1 MRVLTFA
8 VASLVSTLA
17 TASDVRIALV
27 AGTVEIT
34 GLPPGEDDRWAEL
47 VRVTVHDERTP
58 NAHRPAVVGTY
69 EIEGDVLR
77 FRPIFAFAPGMSYRV
92 EVEGAEPTSTILHV
106 PANVGVPV
114 TRVDRVFPSTDLL
127 PENQLKVYIHFSASM
142 SGGDGLRFVRLV
154 DENGNEVL
162 DPFLPLGEHFWDHDR
177 RRYTIF
183 FDPGRVKRGILP
195 NEQLGRP
202 IQEGKRYRLLVD
214 PDWRDAQGLP
224 LAEAFEKS
232 FRVGEA
238 DEEPLD
244 PATWSLTAP
253 GAGAREPFIVDFAEP
268 LDHEILVRAL
278 EVEDA
283 SGAFISGQHEISRN
297 ETRWSFS
304 PSEPWR
310 EGSYH
315 LVVLGILED
324 LAGNR
329 IGRPFEVDVFEA
341 VRPEE
346 QQSYRIPFAV
356 VPVSR

>member
-1 MRVLTFA
+1 M
-8 VASLVSTLA
+8 ASLASTLA

-27 AGTVEIT
+27 ADAVEIT
-34 GLPPGEDDRWAEL
+34 GLPLDEPGRWAEL

-58 NAHRPAVVGTY
+58 DANRPAVVGKY
-69 EIEGDVLR
+69 EVEGNVLR
-77 FRPIFAFAPGMSYRV
+77 FRPMFAFAPGMSFRV
-92 EVEGAEPTSTILHV
+92 EVDGAEPKSTILRV
-106 PANVGVPV
+106 PASEGVPR
-114 TRVDRVFPSTDLL
+114 TRLERVFPSTDVL
-127 PENQLKVYIHFSASM
+127 PENQLKIYIHFSASM

-154 DENGNEVL
+154 DETANVVQ
-162 DPFLPLGEHFWDHDR
+162 DPFLPLGEHFWNLDR
-177 RRYTIF
+177 TRYTIF

-202 IQEGKRYRLLVD
+202 IQQGKRYRLIVG

-224 LAEAFEKS
+224 LTAGFEKS
-232 FRVGEA
+232 FRVGPA

-253 GAGAREPFIVDFAEP
+253 TAGSQEPFIVDFLEP
-268 LDHEILVRAL
+268 LDHEILVGAL

-283 SGAFISGQHEISRN
+283 SGAVVGGQHEISRN
-297 ETRWSFS
+297 ETRWSFT

-310 EGSYH
+310 DGSYH

-341 VRPEE
+341 IRPDE
-346 QQSYRIPFAV
+346 QQSYRIPFSV
-356 VPVSR
+356 VPAPH